1 LFDEW
6 HTLGDHTECR
16 RAIKPIPA
24 SYFPK
29 SLTVADASAVLPD
42 IFHTYRD
49 IIIFS
54 EKARL
59 IMEEWAPG
67 QVEFIPVTVDA
78 APEISARLQLGSA
91 YYFVNVLGRAQRL
104 LWLEMPVRTFPP
116 REDSTQ
122 RFTTVHDIRQWK
134 LRERAASEPL
144 IWHDAPW
151 RIDNREYPSS
161 TDIFVE
167 DALWRELDAHFPN
180 QLNAEKVGQ

>member
-1 LFDEW
+1 MVYKFDPTYWNGTIFLFDEW
-6 HTLGDHTECR
+6 STLGDHTECR

-54 EKARL
+54 DKAHS

-91 YYFVNVLGRAQRL
+91 YYFINVLGRAQRL
-104 LWLEMPVRTFPP
+104 LWLEIPVRTVPP
-116 REDSTQ
+116 REDGT
-122 RFTTVHDIRQWK
+122 
-134 LRERAASEPL
+134 ERVYNGA
-144 IWHDAPW
+144 
-151 RIDNREYPSS
+151 
-161 TDIFVE
+161 
-167 DALWRELDAHFPN
+167 
-180 QLNAEKVGQ
+180 